1 MSMKK
6 FLSRHRK
13 STDVED
19 TLNET
24 SGSFISHPGS
34 ASNRHSVSTTGS
46 KDSIGEAKM
55 FDNKIQNDAS
65 LNLNP
70 SILNNNNVDMDRK
83 MDIDRNVDAHLN
95 AMDNSFESSKPT
107 SSSGS
112 NFLNFKKINPSIFTK
127 DSSVQEKSIFSNSNK
142 TFSTNQSSH
151 YSSGSQHK
159 LSLNNKNLE
168 YGQRLQILEA
178 HEELNERNPKDLINE
193 KLRQLSDDM
202 SFATYQYNNSALN
215 LTSAVINTIDCLK
228 NFVSFVESLS
238 EATTTDSWSFNT
250 YNNIHLRK
258 VMKIY
263 LNFYD
268 NLLQDEVYI
277 KLKLLLVRNFN
288 DFSNMLTNASD
299 RRGSINPTNIVKPQ
313 NFAIGC
319 NENQRLPNE
328 DVLINIIQ
336 KMASTSVKIKE
347 QNGSFIAP
355 IVRGIAKDMN
365 VLCLYFGYPN
375 PSDYHTKLT
384 QSLHDLYDD
393 IHVVVVKN
401 QIDLAATKSM
411 PTPGIPDMAS
421 HAPQPQGHSS
431 DQPQPP
437 LQKFKLPFRVPSDV
451 EKPTMS
457 LSISIENASRT
468 SGTMG
473 GFIYPMIDLEKQPH
487 LESYSNSKFAIS
499 CGHVCLNNG
508 DDQTEYPHVSAPSS
522 VLISLYKKA
531 LIQQYEKLSRNDED
545 STMME
550 AKVAYGS
557 VLKQVDRMFPLKKV
571 KITNGKTKQAYYE
584 TRNLPIHRFGQ
595 IIWGERTLMSMKDSN
610 EKKLSDLAI
619 IKVNKN
625 LTCNQ
630 NFLGDDIAF
639 NEFDPGLMFDNLYVR
654 KVIDLERYAPKISK
668 SDLNINE
675 VDDTLP
681 VTRNNNAGL
690 PVFKYG
696 STTKYTQGNLNGIKL
711 VYWLD
716 GAMHSSE
723 FVINSIDNNTAF
735 AAGGDSGS
743 WILSKLEDCNTVSES
758 KGLGV
763 LGMLHSYDGEFRQ
776 FGLFTPMCEILT
788 RLEEVT
794 KIKWGVVGVSDKDN
808 SNLPNDVDSESDLES
823 VSSLSGSDQ
832 TDNEY
837 EGAMPPE
844 ID

>member
-13 STDVED
+13 STDPED
-19 TLNET
+19 PSLPEAAGVSLPSQ
-24 SGSFISHPGS
+24 SGNS
-34 ASNRHSVSTTGS
+34 SNRQSISTTGS
-46 KDSIGEAKM
+46 KDSIGEVKM
-55 FDNKIQNDAS
+55 FDNNKIQNDAS

-70 SILNNNNVDMDRK
+70 SILNTPNVDIENLPNRQATGSGSG
-83 MDIDRNVDAHLN
+83 N
-95 AMDNSFESSKPT
+95 
-107 SSSGS
+107 SSG

-127 DSSVQEKSIFSNSNK
+127 DSSTQEKSIFSSSYK
-142 TFSTNQSSH
+142 TFSTNQSSQF
-151 YSSGSQHK
+151 SSGSQNHK
-159 LSLNNKNLE
+159 LGFGTNRNLE

-178 HEELNERNPKDLINE
+178 QEELNENNPKDSINE

-202 SFATYQYNNSALN
+202 SFAMYQYNNSVLN

-228 NFVSFVESLS
+228 NFVSFIEKLSDVSNSTNES
-238 EATTTDSWSFNT
+238 WCFNT
-250 YNNIHLRK
+250 YNNSHLRK
-258 VMKIY
+258 IMKIY

-268 NLLQDEVYI
+268 NLLQDDVYI

-288 DFSNMLTNASD
+288 DFASNLSSENTG
-299 RRGSINPTNIVKPQ
+299 RGSVQNPSNIVKPQ

-319 NENQRLPNE
+319 NNYERLPNE
-328 DVLINIIQ
+328 DVLINIIN
-336 KMASTSVKIKE
+336 KMAATSIKIKE

-355 IVRGIAKDMN
+355 IVRGIAKNMN
-365 VLCLYFGYPN
+365 ILCLYFGYPN
-375 PSDYHTKLT
+375 PTDYHIKLT

-401 QIDLAATKSM
+401 QIDLASAKSM
-411 PTPGIPDMAS
+411 HAPNSIPTMPSQQPPEAAS
-421 HAPQPQGHSS
+421 HEQVRNQPS
-431 DQPQPP
+431 PV
-437 LQKFKLPFRVPSDV
+437 QKFKLPFRVPSDV
-451 EKPTMS
+451 SKPPMS

-473 GFIYPMIDLEKQPH
+473 GFIYPMIDLQKQPH

-531 LIQQYEKLSRNDED
+531 LIQQYEKLACNDND

-571 KITNGKTKQAYYE
+571 KIRNGKTKQDYYE
-584 TRNLPIHRFGQ
+584 TRNLPVHRFGQ
-595 IIWGERTLMSMKDSN
+595 IIWGERTLMSMKESN

-625 LTCNQ
+625 LTCDQ

-654 KVIDLERYAPKISK
+654 KVIDLERKVPKFTK
-668 SDLNINE
+668 DELNINE
-675 VDDTLP
+675 VDDELP
-681 VTRNNNAGL
+681 VKRNNNAGL

-716 GAMHSSE
+716 GAIHSSE

-743 WILSKLEDCNTVSES
+743 WILSKLEDCNTISES

-794 KIKWGVVGVSDKDN
+794 KIKWGVVGVPEKDT
-808 SNLPNDVDSESDLES
+808 SNLPNDVDSASDLES
-823 VSSLSGSDQ
+823 VSSLSGSETSENDY
-832 TDNEY
+832 D
-837 EGAMPPE
+837 GAEPPE